1 MLLRKPGQERNR
13 QTSIVCLEVGSITH
27 FMCVN
32 FQLSLSCGKY
42 FLRLDQNT
50 PLGSRIVG
58 LPPTTQIT
66 RIISLSCVD
75 HMWLVLT
82 QALESRRAGRSS
94 SPPCGWKRAPPST
107 SRGSSPS
114 NSCRA
119 TTLSL
124 CCGKT
129 FARPG
134 KYELCIIDSSD
145 IEQLFI
151 TQHTLI
157 NVLKLHCHSTGA
169 KSFSKQIINVK
180 FI

>member
-1 MLLRKPGQERNR
+1 
-13 QTSIVCLEVGSITH
+13 
-27 FMCVN
+27 MCVN
-32 FQLSLSCGKY
+32 FQLSPSCGKY

-58 LPPTTQIT
+58 LPHTTQIR
-66 RIISLSCVD
+66 RIISFSCVD
-75 HMWLVLT
+75 HTLWLVLT

-124 CCGKT
+124 CCDKT

-145 IEQLFI
+145 NVQPFI
-151 TQHTLI
+151 TQHILI
-157 NVLKLHCHSTGA
+157 NVLILHRHSTGA
-169 KSFSKQIINVK
+169 QSFSKQIMNVK